1 MKNFLWLIFC
11 VAMVCTGSAGKGF
24 ADDKNMVSGD
34 GLKQPGFKITD
45 NESPRP
51 QDRLNLPKKD
61 SNQQTKQCKTQP
73 GNQGAIFDRWG
84 NQ

>member
-1 MKNFLWLIFC
+1 
-11 VAMVCTGSAGKGF
+11 MVCTGSAGKGF

-51 QDRLNLPKKD
+51 QDRLNLPKKRFKSTD
-61 SNQQTKQCKTQP
+61 KTMQD
-73 GNQGAIFDRWG
+73 ATW
-84 NQ
+84 